1 MAIAI
6 LFLGLSNGMR
16 FTIPLDVIN
25 PYEYFYGTE
34 RTHFQIMN
42 IFLGGAA
49 VSFAAVTGGYMLMTF
64 KEHPLVNIILT
75 LVVMFIVS
83 VLSALFLF
91 GFDPLPGIILML
103 IIAAFFI
110 RADRRIVLGSFVLL
124 FALHV
129 IVNGVTVVLSGLNSP
144 GDIIYASIQEVN
156 RFSGTFRSSDYFAII
171 GLNLE
176 VFFTYQLSGWFM
188 WILGILPWTLLGIV
202 LYRFNL
208 AELFRNNGMLMIFIT
223 VALLA
228 GGLVIKMIEVIS
240 LGSFTAAEFA
250 ERFGGPLLG
259 TGYFMLMFL
268 IYNLLPE
275 KLSKVFGAAGEKGL
289 TVYVL
294 SNLIM
299 AIASYGIGFTLYGEV
314 SIGNMIFIIIIIYT
328 VLLVIMNILRHYGIK
343 TLEELSA
350 VTVRNEN
357 IK

>member
-25 PYEYFYGTE
+25 PYEYFYGNE
-34 RTHFQIMN
+34 RTHFQMMN

-49 VSFAAVTGGYMLMTF
+49 VPFAAVAGGYMLMTF
-64 KEHPLVNIILT
+64 KEHRLPNIILT
-75 LVVMFIVS
+75 LAVMLIVS

-103 IIAAFFI
+103 ITAALFI
-110 RADRRIVLGSFVLL
+110 RADRKIVLGSFVLL
-124 FALHV
+124 LAAHV
-129 IVNGVTVVLSGLNSP
+129 TVNGVTVVLSGLNSP
-144 GDIIYASIQEVN
+144 GDIIYSSIQEVN

-176 VFFTYQLSGWFM
+176 VFFTYQLSEWFM
-188 WILGILPWTLLGIV
+188 WILGILPWVLLGIV
-202 LYRFNL
+202 MYMFNV
-208 AELFRNNGMLMIFIT
+208 AELFKNNGLLMIFIT
-223 VALLA
+223 IALLA
-228 GGLVIKMIEVIS
+228 GGLAIKMIEVIS

-250 ERFGGPLLG
+250 GRFGGPLLG

-268 IYNLLPE
+268 IYDMLPE

-289 TVYVL
+289 TVYVS

-299 AIASYGIGFTLYGEV
+299 AVASYGIGFTLYGEV
-314 SIGNMIFIIIIIYT
+314 SIGNMIFIVMIIYA
-328 VLLVIMNILRHYGIK
+328 VLLVIMNILRHYGVK

-350 VTVRNEN
+350 VTIGNEN

>member
-6 LFLGLSNGMR
+6 LLLALSNGMR

-34 RTHFQIMN
+34 RMHFQIMN

-49 VSFAAVTGGYMLMTF
+49 VSFAAVAAGYMLMAF
-64 KEHPLVNIILT
+64 KDHPLMNIILT
-75 LVVMFIVS
+75 LVVMMIVS
-83 VLSALFLF
+83 VISAVFLF
-91 GFDPLPGIILML
+91 GFDPLPGILLML

-110 RADRRIVLGSFVLL
+110 RTDRRVVLGAFVLL
-124 FALHV
+124 LLLHI
-129 IVNGVTVVLSGLNSP
+129 IVNGLMVVISGMHSP
-144 GDIIYASIQEVN
+144 GDIIYSSIQEVN
-156 RFSGTFRSSDYFAII
+156 RFSSTFRSSDYFAII

-176 VFFTYQLSGWFM
+176 VFFTYQVSEWLM
-188 WILGILPWTLLGIV
+188 WVLGILPWTLLGIV
-202 LYRFNL
+202 LYRFNV
-208 AELFRNNGMLMIFIT
+208 AELFKNNGMLMISMT
-223 VALLA
+223 AALLT
-228 GGLVIKMIEVIS
+228 GGLLIKMIEVIS
-240 LGSFTAAEFA
+240 IGSFTAAEFA

-259 TGYFMLMFL
+259 TGYFMLVFL

-294 SNLIM
+294 SNILM
-299 AIASYGIGFTLYGEV
+299 AFASYGIGFTLYGEV
-314 SIGNMIFIIIIIYT
+314 SISNMIFIILIIYA
-328 VLLVIMNILRHYGIK
+328 VLLVIMNILRHYDVK